1 MCISNVTLSL
11 SDPYLSNWLIVVQN
25 DAAKAKDIKTLHSE
39 FVEVAFIEDSSL
51 SSNIFYNRR
60 QHADEDARSFGKN
73 LFSLARTAFG
83 SLDPVQLKLR
93 VKEKFLRGLQ
103 EPVGRRVRQLLPAT
117 YEDAVRFATAAESEL
132 EDSNVMEITDANDQ
146 DYFSMMENG
155 KRDNRI
161 CFKCRKVGHI
171 ARFCENDT
179 EDGFQ

>member
-1 MCISNVTLSL
+1 M
-11 SDPYLSNWLIVVQN
+11 SNWLIVVED
-25 DAAKAKDIKTLHSE
+25 DAAKAKDIKTLLSE

-60 QHADEDARSFGKN
+60 QHADEDARSFGNN

-132 EDSNVMEITDANDQ
+132 EDSNVMEITDVNEQ
-146 DYFSMMENG
+146 DYFNMMENG
-155 KRDNRI
+155 KRDNRV
-161 CFKCRKVGHI
+161 CFKCREVGHI

-179 EDGFQ
+179 EDGFH